1 MIYVITSISTGTVIN
16 VFPTVGSSK
25 TSITPHYDWQV
36 REFED
41 GTEPSGI
48 AAGWAFDI
56 GTNKFSPPSLESL
69 KDAAGKALEA
79 LYAEVVKDHPDAP
92 ASLLSNA
99 KDALALATSAE
110 AIQSITMDTNQ
121 LKPLGA

>member
-16 VFPTVGSSK
+16 VVPTLGS
-25 TSITPHYDWQV
+25 TETEITPHYDWQV
-36 REFED
+36 RVFKD
-41 GTEPSGI
+41 GTEPIGV
-48 AAGWAFDI
+48 ATGWKFDPSA
-56 GTNKFSPPSLESL
+56 NQFSPPSLDAL
-69 KDAAGKALEA
+69 KTVAGKALDN
-79 LYAEVVKDHPDAP
+79 LYAQIVKDHPSAP